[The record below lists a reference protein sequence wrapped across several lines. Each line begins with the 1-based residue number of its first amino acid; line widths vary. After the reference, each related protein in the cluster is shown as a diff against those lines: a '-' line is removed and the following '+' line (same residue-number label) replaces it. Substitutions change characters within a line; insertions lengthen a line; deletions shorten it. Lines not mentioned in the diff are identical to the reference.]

1 MEFCP
6 ILPLVASERQKIMAK
21 NYLKV
26 LAIRF
31 VQNERVFY
39 TTAMSGKDLINYT
52 KVDSWNPK
60 SVTGKE
66 GYQRIPGESRKKQI
80 AAYYERPDSIM
91 PLGGLLNAR
100 AVAKNGGKTYG
111 TVLEFEP
118 IIEQD
123 SVAAGWLKIPESAW
137 PLYIVDMQHR
147 IGGLEYA
154 VTQFEKEELNNYLL
168 PVTIADGLTLLEE
181 VDQFQTINTTQK
193 RVKTDLARRLQVIL
207 SGDPT
212 KKKALSEQGKLWEV
226 RGTVVTNLL
235 SRINRDNVWYRK
247 IMPANGTSDE
257 FPNTIIR
264 ETSFV
269 TSLKPVLQMPYFGR
283 LTDKQ
288 AVEYIA
294 MYWNALAKL
303 WPEAFGEPAR
313 YVIQKT
319 PGVFSLHAI
328 APEVFELARDEGQIN
343 ETSLGKALKSLG
355 EKFDSAYW
363 LGGEEGEGAG
373 QFGGMKGFKL
383 LAEVLREHLPVLS

>member
-1 MEFCP
+1 MSK
-6 ILPLVASERQKIMAK
+6 A

-39 TTAMSGKDLINYT
+39 TTAMSGKELINYT

-60 SVTGKE
+60 CATGKE
-66 GYQRIPGESRKKQI
+66 GYQRVPGESRKKHI
-80 AAYYERPDSIM
+80 AAYYEKPDSIM

-100 AVAKNGGKTYG
+100 AETKNGEKTYG

-118 IIEQD
+118 VIEH
-123 SVAAGWLKIPESAW
+123 SSITAGWLKIPESAW
-137 PLYIVDMQHR
+137 PLYVVDMQHR

-154 VTQFEKEELNNYLL
+154 VKEFEKEELNNYLL
-168 PVTIADGLTLLEE
+168 PVTIADGLTLIEE
-181 VDQFQTINTTQK
+181 VDQFQIINTTQK

-207 SGDPT
+207 SGDPN
-212 KKKALSEQGKLWEV
+212 KRKALSEQGKLWEV
-226 RGTVVTNLL
+226 RGTIITNLL
-235 SRINRDNVWYRK
+235 SRINRNNVWYRK

-269 TSLKPVLQMPYFGR
+269 TSLKPVLQTPLFGR
-283 LTDKQ
+283 SKDEQ
-288 AVEYIA
+288 AVDYIV
-294 MYWNALAKL
+294 MYWNTLAKL
-303 WPEAFGEPAR
+303 WPEAFADPAK
-313 YVIQKT
+313 YVVQKT

-328 APEVFELARDEGQIN
+328 APEVFELARDEGAID
-343 ETSLGKALKSLG
+343 ETTLGKALKSLG
-355 EKFDSAYW
+355 EEYDSAWW

-373 QFGGMKGFKL
+373 QYGGMKGFKL
-383 LAEVLREHLPVLS
+383 LADELREYLPVLT